1 MVMDTHH
8 VILNMFQNL
17 SAENRRI
24 RRAVRN

>member
-17 SAENRRI
+17 SAENRRTM
-24 RRAVRN
+24 RAVRN

>member
-1 MVMDTHH
+1 MVMDTRH

-17 SAENRRI
+17 SAENGRI